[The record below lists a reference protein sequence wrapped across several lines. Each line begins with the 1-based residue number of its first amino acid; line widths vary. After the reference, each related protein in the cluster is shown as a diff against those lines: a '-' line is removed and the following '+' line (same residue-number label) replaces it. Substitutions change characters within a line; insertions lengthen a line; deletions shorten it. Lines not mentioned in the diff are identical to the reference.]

1 MIKIRGLK
9 KSFKENVVLN
19 GIDVDIADGDIVA
32 IIGPSGT
39 GKSTFLRCINLL
51 ESPEAGEIAFNGD
64 LFDYQTIAKDKD
76 KTAAL
81 RRKSTM
87 VFQSFNLFQRKTVLQ
102 NVTEPLRWVQKKSP
116 EEARAIALEQL
127 GKVKMLD
134 RLNYYPKHLSG
145 GQQQRVAIAR
155 SVAMKPELLLLDEP
169 TSALDPELVGEVLA
183 SIKQIAADGNTMLI
197 VSHEMEFV
205 KNVATKV
212 LFMEGGRIVEQGT
225 PEQIFNAPVQ
235 ERTRQF
241 LIKNHIML
249 PPEYYL

>member
-1 MIKIRGLK
+1 MIQIRGLK
-9 KSFKENVVLN
+9 KSFKDLTVLN
-19 GIDVDIADGDIVA
+19 GIDADIEQGDIVA

-51 ESPEAGEIAFNGD
+51 EFPEEGTVSFGEFS
-64 LFDYQTIAKDKD
+64 FDYHNMIKDK
-76 KTAAL
+76 KKIAEL

-102 NVTEPLRWVQKKSP
+102 NVTEPLQLVQKKTA
-116 EEARAIALEQL
+116 EEAHEIAIEQL
-127 GKVKMLD
+127 AKVKMLD

-212 LFMEGGRIVEQGT
+212 IFMESGSIVEQGT
-225 PEQIFNAPVQ
+225 PDQIFNAPVQ
-235 ERTRQF
+235 ERTKQF

>member
-102 NVTEPLRWVQKKSP
+102 NVTEPLRWVQK
-116 EEARAIALEQL
+116 
-127 GKVKMLD
+127 
-134 RLNYYPKHLSG
+134 N
-145 GQQQRVAIAR
+145 
-155 SVAMKPELLLLDEP
+155 
-169 TSALDPELVGEVLA
+169 
-183 SIKQIAADGNTMLI
+183 IAAFGGDPGNVTIFGESWKTLDKI
-197 VSHEMEFV
+197 LKLERPSL
-205 KNVATKV
+205 KP
-212 LFMEGGRIVEQGT
+212 GW
-225 PEQIFNAPVQ
+225 QIHREIF
-235 ERTRQF
+235 R
-241 LIKNHIML
+241 
-249 PPEYYL
+249 